1 MRISQITILCITGLF
16 VSCGTSVS
24 PPTDDEMIQHFY
36 AHESAFNQIKEL
48 VSMRPNS
55 SYYPPYHP
63 NDTTCLAG
71 ISIPTQQALDSLL
84 REIKC
89 KRIFYA
95 VKTGRQEYEKEMPEV
110 ELCVQYFVSG
120 YSVGGTTKEFVY
132 STTVVKQFE
141 VIENRELNSIYQEQY
156 NDTILYKSINGNWFI
171 RLIYDN

>member
-1 MRISQITILCITGLF
+1 
-16 VSCGTSVS
+16 
-24 PPTDDEMIQHFY
+24 
-36 AHESAFNQIKEL
+36 
-48 VSMRPNS
+48 MRPNS

-110 ELCVQYFVSG
+110 ELCVQYFCFRLFGWRNDKGVCIFNYSG
-120 YSVGGTTKEFVY
+120 KA
-132 STTVVKQFE
+132 
-141 VIENRELNSIYQEQY
+141 I
-156 NDTILYKSINGNWFI
+156 
-171 RLIYDN
+171 

>member
-1 MRISQITILCITGLF
+1 
-16 VSCGTSVS
+16 
-24 PPTDDEMIQHFY
+24 
-36 AHESAFNQIKEL
+36 
-48 VSMRPNS
+48 MRPNS

-110 ELCVQYFVSG
+110 ELCLQYFVSG

-132 STTVVKQFE
+132 STTVGKQFE
-141 VIENRELNSIYQEQY
+141 VIENRELNNIYQEQY

-171 RLIYDN
+171 RLRACLNFI